1 MRKFGLIGKNIAY
14 SFSSTFFSEK
24 FSTEGI
30 KASYENCHLG
40 SIEDFRNLLLQK
52 KWAGFNVT
60 IPYKEEIIPFLDKL
74 SDEALSIG
82 AVNTISFEGSKL
94 IGHNT
99 DHYGFLKSIF
109 AMIEPHHKKALILG
123 TGGASK
129 AVIYALHLLGIETQ
143 YVSRTKS
150 QECLGYDEVNETVM
164 KTYTLIVNCSPLGTF
179 PNDNEC
185 PNLPYQFV
193 SDQHLVYDLVY
204 NPSITKFLALSKQ
217 QGAKVVNGRK
227 MLIEQ
232 ALKSWEIW
240 NKI

>member
-14 SFSSTFFSEK
+14 SFSRTFFAEK
-24 FSTEGI
+24 FTKEGI
-30 KASYENCHLG
+30 EASYENCHLE
-40 SIEDFRNLLLQK
+40 SIEDFRNLLHQK
-52 KWAGFNVT
+52 KWTGFNVT
-60 IPYKEEIIPFLDKL
+60 IPYKEEIIPFLDEL
-74 SDEALSIG
+74 SEEASKIG

-99 DHYGFLKSIF
+99 DHFGFLKSIF
-109 AMIEPHHKKALILG
+109 SYLEPHHKKALILG

-129 AVIYALHLLGIETQ
+129 AVIYALHSLGIETQ

-150 QECLGYDEVNETVM
+150 HECLGYGDVNEAIM
-164 KTYTLIVNCSPLGTF
+164 KTYTVIVNCSPLGTF

-193 SDQHLVYDLVY
+193 SELHLMYDLVY
-204 NPSITKFLALSKQ
+204 NPPVTKFLALSKQ
-217 QGAKVVNGRK
+217 QGAKVINGQQ

-232 ALKSWEIW
+232 ALKAWGIW
-240 NKI
+240 NKK